1 MLIKVFGAPTVVR
14 DGREVT
20 GAGTQRRRLALLAV
34 LAVGAPPGRAGVSRE
49 RVLELLWPGA
59 GEERGRAALS
69 QALYAIRRDL
79 GRDDAISGT
88 SALRL
93 NADCVR
99 CDLWEFLAAVADG
112 ADQEAA
118 ELRTSPLLDGFDL
131 PEASAFEFW
140 MEEQRQEIDRSWRRA
155 VDRAA
160 TGAERSGDLSTVVRW
175 RRALANADPLSGRTA
190 VALARAL
197 DAAGEREAALRHLKV
212 HMALVRQELEG
223 EPHAEVV
230 QLADALQRGGRPTP
244 APEPALRI
252 APAAA
257 VLALPPASPTTSTTT
272 ASAPSTGAGTWRW
285 GVAAIAV
292 ILTVALGAWLANR
305 RAAPPVT
312 VAAAAADTVPV
323 VAVGEIVGDSLGRA
337 VASMLATNLA
347 RATGVEVIASAR
359 MLELAAGGGGDAAAR
374 AMTAAREAGATDLV
388 DGSLLRDGATWRL
401 ELRRATVA
409 TGRVS
414 QAVRMEGREIFA
426 LVDGAS
432 AELLGALQREAP
444 STSVADV
451 STRSLEAWRLYEAGL
466 RATTEGRRDA
476 AVALVQG
483 ALRADSTFAIAALTL
498 ATLLPDGSREKMAM
512 IERAVRMSPQAT
524 PRDAMLIRASW
535 LGATNDPRA
544 GAVID
549 SLARRYPSDLEI
561 QLTVAGPLLFEQAD
575 FTRAA
580 QALQRV
586 WMVDSAR
593 LGRCAHGRCYAREA
607 IIHLSTVYQF
617 ADTLR
622 AAESWAR
629 RYIGLQPHDWL
640 GWERLAA
647 VLEREGRYAELA
659 SVVDSAVQRGDAESR
674 QYTVLAAIRRG
685 DSLAFGSALASLQL
699 SASRRALDE
708 PRWRAFLYRNA
719 GLWDAALGSARQFQ
733 RAALAT
739 GRDRGD
745 ERAPATVEAAIL
757 LDRGDARA
765 AAAIFDSLARAPHP
779 GHTPSQRA
787 GFETWFRTLAATAR
801 FEAGDTTGL
810 AALADSLSIVG
821 QASAAARDRALHH
834 HVRGLAYL
842 AAGKRDEAI
851 AELRQG
857 IVYPA
862 MGFTRANWH
871 LARALAAAGRNDE
884 ARRWLLAALR
894 APQDAGDYY
903 IGTTTLRR
911 ALSELGAR

>member
-1 MLIKVFGAPTVVR
+1 MLIKVFGSPTVVR

-49 RVLELLWPGA
+49 RLLELLWPGA

-79 GRDDAISGT
+79 GRDDAITGT

-99 CDLWEFLAAVADG
+99 CDLWDFLAAIADG
-112 ADQEAA
+112 ADREAA
-118 ELRTSPLLDGFDL
+118 ELRTAPLLDGFDL

-140 MEEQRQEIDRSWRRA
+140 MEEQRQEIDRSWRLA

-160 TGAERSGDLSTVVRW
+160 RAAEQTGDLTAMVRW

-190 VALARAL
+190 VALARSL

-230 QLADALQRGGRPTP
+230 QLAEELQRAGRPAPSP
-244 APEPALRI
+244 APVALL
-252 APAAA
+252 APAAPA
-257 VLALPPASPTTSTTT
+257 LALPPAPPPT
-272 ASAPSTGAGTWRW
+272 AIAAAPSRGGGAWRW
-285 GVAAIAV
+285 GLAVTAV
-292 ILTVALGAWLANR
+292 ILTLALGAWLANR
-305 RAAPPVT
+305 RPSLPVA
-312 VAAAAADTVPV
+312 VAVTPVDTVPV

-347 RATGVEVIASAR
+347 RASGVEVIASAR
-359 MLELAAGGGGDAAAR
+359 MLELATGGGGDAAAR

-388 DGSLLRDGATWRL
+388 DGSLLRDGSTWRL

-414 QAVRMEGREIFA
+414 QAIRMEGREIFA

-444 STSVADV
+444 STSVAEV
-451 STRSLEAWRLYEAGL
+451 STRSIEAWRLYEAGL

-476 AVALVQG
+476 AVALIQG

-498 ATLLPDGSREKMAM
+498 ATLLPDGSREKTAM

-575 FTRAA
+575 FARAA

-607 IIHLSTVYQF
+607 IIHLSTVFQF

-629 RYIGLQPHDWL
+629 RYIGLQPQDWL

-647 VLEREGRYAELA
+647 VLEREGRYAELG

-674 QYTVLAAIRRG
+674 QYMVLAAIRRG
-685 DSLAFGSALASLQL
+685 DTLAFASALASLQL
-699 SASRRALDE
+699 SPARRALDE

-719 GLWDAALGSARQFQ
+719 GLWDEALGAARRFA
-733 RAALAT
+733 RAAAAA

-745 ERAPATVEAAIL
+745 DRAPATVEAAIL

-765 AAAIFDSLARAPHP
+765 AAAILDSLARAPHP
-779 GHTPSQRA
+779 GQTPSQRA
-787 GFETWFRTLAATAR
+787 GFVTWFRTLAATAR

-862 MGFTRANWH
+862 TGFTRANWH
-871 LARALAAAGRNDE
+871 LARALAAAGRPDE

-903 IGTTTLRR
+903 IGTATLRR
-911 ALSELGAR
+911 ALAEVGGR